1 MKNQILN
8 KSLLK
13 VLNEKQVNKYDETGF
28 LFIESFVKKEW
39 LSDLKDITYKM
50 IHESRMVKE
59 TNDKFVQPK
68 HSPTN
73 FFWR

>member
-1 MKNQILN
+1 MINQILN

-50 IHESRMVKE
+50 QKNPPFHHHFYLQIGHLSI
-59 TNDKFVQPK
+59 F
-68 HSPTN
+68 
-73 FFWR
+73 